1 MDAALDRLLAATR
14 AGAPPPPPAPTHR
27 DAYDADAERARNASK
42 AVLNRLATLSAQHPQ
57 QPHQQAAALPSSEA
71 LSHHRH
77 ADGNAERTPDEA
89 RAVALA
95 GPGATDDAGSSAAGT
110 ARLTAPISAVPA
122 GIAFIVHKVKVSIC
136 ARGLSGFVQL
146 QRTFR
151 ALARA
156 RGTVGMVDFKH
167 ALRDLRID
175 LTEAEMRMLF
185 DHFCDVKGGAVD
197 AAAFIRGVRPA
208 LSDRRARLV
217 LQVFA
222 KLDVD
227 GDGVV
232 SAEEVASVYDPAQ
245 HPEVLAGRA
254 TANAVLADFLESF
267 DVGAEVDGHVT
278 QAEFV
283 EFYTS
288 VGAAVASDEYFEL
301 LMRNVWHV
309 GGAGANGHAAGEGY
323 GGAAGAPAVR
333 RVLVTRADGS
343 QYVEDVVDAAPAAG
357 PPRRVPASLKERF
370 GTQGAHT
377 QVRDTHTRTHIL
389 IRHTWLSPSVLPS
402 SHPLVLPDIFCLRLA
417 HGDGT

>member
-71 LSHHRH
+71 LSHHHRH

-95 GPGATDDAGSSAAGT
+95 GPGATGDAGSSAAGT

-278 QAEFV
+278 QSEFV

-288 VGAAVASDEYFEL
+288 VGAAVASDDYFEL

-343 QYVEDVVDAAPAAG
+343 QYVEDVVDAAPAAE

-377 QVRDTHTRTHIL
+377 QVRAHACTRT
-389 IRHTWLSPSVLPS
+389 S
-402 SHPLVLPDIFCLRLA
+402 
-417 HGDGT
+417 